1 MSHENRPLVKSAA
14 FSEDVLDRVLAQA
27 GAVGVAGEGVSEG
40 SCGEVS
46 GAGSGAED
54 AASRGREADKDKERQ

>member
-1 MSHENRPLVKSAA
+1 MLREKRQLVKSDA

-27 GAVGVAGEGVSEG
+27 VAVGVAGEGVSEG
-40 SCGEVS
+40 SCGEEG

-54 AASRGREADKDKERQ
+54 GKREKQQ